1 MKNRSSTLHLAGPPT
16 NYITMTT
23 ALSNP
28 FAMLAQIASRRI
40 ERERPPMPQAIPEGM
55 TRTEA
60 IRDLLRTS
68 GPHNALAIAVIL
80 ELPDS
85 GRVAALLKEDLRKGA
100 VRLVDGRY
108 EINDLFD
115 ARQRRELTQA
125 AALLRRH
132 GWKVKEP
139 TP

>member
-1 MKNRSSTLHLAGPPT
+1 
-16 NYITMTT
+16 MTT

-28 FAMLAQIASRRI
+28 FAMLAQIASRRV
-40 ERERPPMPQAIPEGM
+40 ERERPPVPQSIPAGM
-55 TRTEA
+55 SRTEA

-68 GPHNALAIAVIL
+68 GPKNALAIAVIL

-85 GRVAALLKEDLRKGA
+85 GRVAALLKGDMAKGL

-108 EINDLFD
+108 DINPDYDAQLLRDLN
-115 ARQRRELTQA
+115 QA

-132 GWKVKEP
+132 GWKVKAP
-139 TP
+139 AP

>member
-1 MKNRSSTLHLAGPPT
+1 LN
-16 NYITMTT
+16 T
-23 ALSNP
+23 AVSNP
-28 FAMLAQIASRRI
+28 WGILTQIATRRA
-40 ERERPPMPQAIPEGM
+40 ERERPPVPQAIPAGM

-68 GPHNALAIAVIL
+68 GPKNALAIAVIL

-108 EINDLFD
+108 EINPDYDAQLLRDLN
-115 ARQRRELTQA
+115 QA

-139 TP
+139 AQ